1 MVTTVSTTVSTTNVL
16 DVVPAGPIW
25 AAVALVFVLLV
36 VVPAVWSKRADR
48 AVTVLRLLADTVVAA
63 ITAWRAP
70 PR

>member
-1 MVTTVSTTVSTTNVL
+1 MITTISRTNVL

-25 AAVALVFVLLV
+25 AAIVLVFLLLV

-70 PR
+70 RR